1 MVKFRKGIYTVVTKD
16 AIAIVR
22 EILLNDL
29 THISDFQ
36 YRKIMHNLDE
46 DIPVVL
52 EHSNF
57 GDNIMD
63 FFAYFYQEVNMPLMT
78 YAEVCVYDFSVY
90 VSSPEDYLHIL
101 NERSSHE

>member
-29 THISDFQ
+29 THISDFR
-36 YRKIMHNLDE
+36 YRKIIHNLDE
-46 DIPVVL
+46 DVPVVL

-57 GDNIMD
+57 GDNVMEL
-63 FFAYFYQEVNMPLMT
+63 FTYFYKEVNTPLMAF
-78 YAEVCVYDFSVY
+78 AESYVYDFSVY
-90 VSSPEDYLHIL
+90 VSPEDYLHIL
-101 NERSSHE
+101 NERSIHE